1 MNVRKNSKLIRS
13 GYYVFSGRGEF
24 LNCLHC
30 SALALLLHS
39 AIKWPIQYPRTEKG
53 LCGISKSEM
62 LASECDPEGK
72 KGESGGKALSVAPAV
87 EKAETCLRTWWATG
101 CSFSI
106 TIRSG
111 ASLPLNPI
119 SQKREQ
125 YREGGAKKKKQMCA
139 RERVALNPTHCKSP
153 LDSVN

>member
-1 MNVRKNSKLIRS
+1 MSVRKNSKLIRS
-13 GYYVFSGRGEF
+13 GYYVFSGRGEL

-72 KGESGGKALSVAPAV
+72 RGEWGEGSQCGTRRGIG
-87 EKAETCLRTWWATG
+87 RD
-101 CSFSI
+101 
-106 TIRSG
+106 
-111 ASLPLNPI
+111 LP
-119 SQKREQ
+119 Q
-125 YREGGAKKKKQMCA
+125 
-139 RERVALNPTHCKSP
+139 
-153 LDSVN
+153 DSVSRRVLLQHYNKIRGEPTSEPHLTEKRAKL

>member
-72 KGESGGKALSVAPAV
+72 KGESGGGRLSVWHPPWKRQRLASGLGEPPGAP
-87 EKAETCLRTWWATG
+87 
-101 CSFSI
+101 S
-106 TIRSG
+106 
-111 ASLPLNPI
+111 
-119 SQKREQ
+119 
-125 YREGGAKKKKQMCA
+125 
-139 RERVALNPTHCKSP
+139 ALQ
-153 LDSVN
+153 